1 MKKPIALAA
10 AKPANRLAAAVA
22 ATLSAA
28 VLLVAAGGQARA
40 GDFDAASFHQSNC
53 MSCHGT
59 EVYTRDDRRINSLS
73 ALEAQ
78 VARCDANLS
87 TKLFPQELDSVVE
100 YLNTSYYNFD
110 S

>member
-1 MKKPIALAA
+1 MKMSIT
-10 AKPANRLAAAVA
+10 RLAASLPA
-22 ATLSAA
+22 AALLLSVTGAA
-28 VLLVAAGGQARA
+28 QAGE
-40 GDFDAASFHQSNC
+40 FDAAGFHGNSC

-59 EVYTRDDRRINSLS
+59 EVYTRDDRRINSLP

-87 TKLFPQELDSVVE
+87 TQLFPQDLDSLVE
-100 YLNTSYYNFD
+100 YLNNSYYNFD

>member
-1 MKKPIALAA
+1 MKTPIDKLAA
-10 AKPANRLAAAVA
+10 SLPAAALL
-22 ATLSAA
+22 LSVSGTAH
-28 VLLVAAGGQARA
+28 AGE
-40 GDFDAASFHQSNC
+40 FDAASFHGNSC

-59 EVYTRDDRRINSLS
+59 EVYTRDNRRINSLP

-87 TKLFPQELDSVVE
+87 TQLFPQDLDSLVE
-100 YLNTSYYNFD
+100 YLNTSYYKFD